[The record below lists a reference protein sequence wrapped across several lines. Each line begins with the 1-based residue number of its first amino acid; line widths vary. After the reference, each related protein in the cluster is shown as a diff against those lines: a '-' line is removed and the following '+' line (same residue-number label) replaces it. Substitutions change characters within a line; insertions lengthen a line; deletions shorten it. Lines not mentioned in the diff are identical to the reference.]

1 MYEVTVTFT
10 RNDTEEDFFAFSLHD
25 KDLLYS
31 HARFRNEVLNAEGFM
46 SLTFAVS
53 DDKLTMK
60 VITLWESSM
69 LAARFFSL
77 NKFGRPF
84 DRQLKKYLG
93 RNAIG
98 RSVTAINLPDS
109 AQLKAKKLS
118 SRLTLEESS
127 AELKEF
133 LTKNREPKL
142 KGEHAVFL
150 TDDVIDLNA
159 DDEDYDDSSQ

>member
-1 MYEVTVTFT
+1 MYEVTVTFK
-10 RNDTEEDFFAFSLHD
+10 RNDTTEDFFAFSMFD
-25 KDLLYS
+25 RDLFYA
-31 HARFRNEVLNAEGFM
+31 HAKFRNEVLNAEGFM

-69 LAARFFSL
+69 LAVRFFAR
-77 NKFGRPF
+77 NKFGKGF
-84 DRQLKKYLG
+84 DRQLKRYLG
-93 RNAIG
+93 RNAIT
-98 RSVTAINLPDS
+98 RDVTALNLPDT

-133 LTKNREPKL
+133 LTKTTEARL
-142 KGEHAVFL
+142 KGEHAIFTTEDTL
-150 TDDVIDLNA
+150 PLEE
-159 DDEDYDDSSQ
+159 DDEGYDGAQ